1 MDVWIVT
8 HPDADHISGLEELL
22 EQGYPVHRLL
32 LAKAL
37 SEDSSCQKLAELA
50 KKQGT
55 SVSYVDTGDTLH
67 LKEMTLQCLYP
78 DAGETAADCNGLS
91 QVWELRSHAFSMLFT
106 GDLGEEQEKLLL
118 KRQRLHPVT
127 ALKVAHHG
135 SRFSSCEE
143 FLNYIHPKAAFIS
156 SSAHNRYHHPSQE
169 ALERLEKEGC
179 DIYCTKDCGQISILY
194 RKGQWQI
201 RQ

>member
-1 MDVWIVT
+1 M
-8 HPDADHISGLEELL
+8 SMEEFEELL

-78 DAGETAADCNGLS
+78 DADETAADCNGLS

-143 FLNYIHPKAAFIS
+143 FLNYTHPKAAFIS
-156 SSAHNRYHHPSQE
+156 SSAHNRYHHPSKE